1 MFKKLLIVTVSAIVL
16 SGCLTTNQQGGT
28 LIGATTGGLLGS
40 QFGKG
45 DGRLVTT
52 ALGVLIGATAGNAVG
67 QHMDQP
73 PTIVYRETARA
84 TAPRSNNR
92 RLNNRRSNNQ
102 CSYIQNEGVRSSC
115 ERGLADRNRQI
126 QKEAEQRAYQC
137 SRYGRCY

>member
-28 LIGATTGGLLGS
+28 LIGATTGALLGS

-92 RLNNRRSNNQ
+92 RLNNR

-115 ERGLADRNRQI
+115 ERGLADRNREI
-126 QKEAEQRAYQC
+126 QRQAEQRAYQC

>member
-28 LIGATTGGLLGS
+28 LIGAGAGGLLGS

-52 ALGVLIGATAGNAVG
+52 ALGVLAGVMTGQRIGR
-67 QHMDQP
+67 HMDQP
-73 PTIVYRETARA
+73 LTTIVPHRQTVRA
-84 TAPRSNNR
+84 AAP
-92 RLNNRRSNNQ
+92 RSNNQ

-115 ERGLADRNRQI
+115 ERGLADRNRARQR
-126 QKEAEQRAYQC
+126 QAEQRAYQC
-137 SRYGRCY
+137 SRYGRCD

>member
-52 ALGVLIGATAGNAVG
+52 ALGVLAGAMTGQRIGR
-67 QHMDQP
+67 HMDQP
-73 PTIVYRETARA
+73 LTTIVPHRQTVRA
-84 TAPRSNNR
+84 A
-92 RLNNRRSNNQ
+92 NNQ

-115 ERGLADRNRQI
+115 ERGLADRNRARQR
-126 QKEAEQRAYQC
+126 QAEQRAYQC
-137 SRYGRCY
+137 SRYGRCN